1 MYATTYGSTDFVS
14 NLERQTVQEIETIRR
29 RISTGAYAPAPTHV
43 VAEITRTNDFVAAA
57 LYDDKIPRLWTS
69 SRDCLKFGRADAGLN
84 DRSKYKMYCL
94 PWQDQLDAATRQRE
108 VALAAAANFSVQA
121 TKDAETTGALVDQT
135 RTAGEQADVVL
146 GPLGRLP
153 KPNTG
158 LPEWAKLALGA
169 GAALVVARVLLP
181 PLFGTYLASRQDR
194 AIW

>member
-1 MYATTYGSTDFVS
+1 MYTTTYGSTDFVS
-14 NLERQTVQEIETIRR
+14 NLERQNVQEIETIRR

-69 SRDCLKFGRADAGLN
+69 SRDCLKFGRADAGAN
-84 DRSKYKMYCL
+84 ARSKYKMYCL

-108 VALAAAANFSVQA
+108 VALTAAGNFSVQA

-135 RTAGEQADVVL
+135 RTPEEQADVTL
-146 GPLGRLP
+146 GPLLP

-194 AIW
+194 AV